1 MILTEGNTQHLYTLT
16 LRENGSLII
25 IESVKSKSLKEATL
39 TLLKRINQKYYKNSW
54 KQPKYILENIR
65 DISITETGLY
75 KETKYF
81 REELLYTI
89 NTNTY

>member
-54 KQPKYILENIR
+54 KQLKYILENIR
-65 DISITETGLY
+65 DISIAETGLY

>member
-1 MILTEGNTQHLYTLT
+1 MILTEGNTQHLYTLI

-25 IESVKSKSLKEATL
+25 IESIKSKSLKEATL
-39 TLLKRINQKYYKNSW
+39 TLLKRVNQKYYKNSW
-54 KQPKYILENIR
+54 KQLKYILENIR

-75 KETKYF
+75 KEAKYF

>member
-1 MILTEGNTQHLYTLT
+1 MILTEGNTQHLYALT
-16 LRENGSLII
+16 LREDGSLII

-39 TLLKRINQKYYKNSW
+39 TLLKRVNRKYYKNSW
-54 KQPKYILENIR
+54 KELKYILENIR
-65 DISITETGLY
+65 DISIIETGLY
-75 KETKYF
+75 KETRYL

>member
-1 MILTEGNTQHLYTLT
+1 MILTEGNTQYLYTLT
-16 LRENGSLII
+16 LREDGSLLI

-39 TLLKRINQKYYKNSW
+39 TLLKRVNRKYYKNSW
-54 KQPKYILENIR
+54 KQLKYILENIR

-75 KETKYF
+75 KETRYL
-81 REELLYTI
+81 RAELLYTI

>member
-54 KQPKYILENIR
+54 KQLKYILENIR
-65 DISITETGLY
+65 DIFITETGLY